1 MRPPHFQLTLDFVL
15 LKLKSSWFSQQ
26 HSVDSCSFLF
36 CGKSIVC
43 CKTVV
48 HLGMYWLS
56 DNADILRYSHVFI
69 KQANS
74 ILWLGLVFLF
84 RLNCSLV
91 IVCLLWLCR
100 NVHCGL
106 LILVW
111 LNNWMWVT
119 VSMARMLR
127 MTAVMFIQVKE
138 LRYQSLF
145 VHNFWCFSS
154 LLKLYVSFGLL
165 SLRYIIMLLWCTVEL
180 V

>member
-1 MRPPHFQLTLDFVL
+1 MSVVRLLCTLACIDYQIMLISWDTPMRL
-15 LKLKSSWFSQQ
+15 LSKP
-26 HSVDSCSFLF
+26 
-36 CGKSIVC
+36 IV
-43 CKTVV
+43 
-48 HLGMYWLS
+48 
-56 DNADILRYSHVFI
+56 
-69 KQANS
+69 
-74 ILWLGLVFLF
+74 LWLGLVFLF

-100 NVHCGL
+100 NVHCGI